1 MQTGLELRSE
11 PPSVCFAPDMDGSA
25 EMPKSMPRPLQ
36 PVPRH
41 TLTRKE
47 AAASL
52 GISLNHFE
60 RWVQPELKVVLS
72 GQLVLIP
79 VPELERW
86 VQRHARLLVDPPV
99 RRLRES
105 SG

>member
-1 MQTGLELRSE
+1 MTLTGAWPYDE
-11 PPSVCFAPDMDGSA
+11 PPDCSSEAPRDSAGDAFRAIAMDAKG
-25 EMPKSMPRPLQ
+25 
-36 PVPRH
+36 
-41 TLTRKE
+41 
-47 AAASL
+47 AATPAFRRAAP
-52 GISLNHFE
+52 ISLNHFE

-72 GQLVLIP
+72 GQLALIP

>member
-1 MQTGLELRSE
+1 MQELRE
-11 PPSVCFAPDMDGSA
+11 VHDYFVKKGRVGD
-25 EMPKSMPRPLQ
+25 Q
-36 PVPRH
+36 
-41 TLTRKE
+41 
-47 AAASL
+47 
-52 GISLNHFE
+52 
-60 RWVQPELKVVLS
+60 ELKVVLS

-99 RRLRES
+99 RHLRES